1 MEVFGLSRE
10 RFVDIQAPYVHSK
23 SKNYVGISDFAI
35 FREIYTNDDEKVLK
49 RLEAIANQ
57 LKEETKRFLD
67 GTGIVVENNQNL
79 MKDLD
84 NFFFRRKDKLV
95 QIALDILYDPE
106 FLERLVPKFKKSDFN
121 FNQISKALEEKVVDD
136 ATISAMAKSFAKNLK
151 KFYTKSGKNQIKYF
165 AKIFGELEGDIQT
178 LFKDDLGIQKAL
190 TSNQGRIVEVFQ
202 TFLTNKIIAK
212 QEETSTVLG
221 LNYFEEQFR
230 NKAKKIASDQE
241 INEFLGKF
249 TNLLKN
255 TISDKFKILT
265 DEQQAKGFLGENIIA
280 SILNSSEGVGFRIEV
295 IGSISEDFIRQR
307 DLGELE
313 SQIPKLFKQQ
323 DKQGYSDM
331 IIELNGKKARIQS
344 KNAYGSLQVLLNQ
357 ESNHATASLYLVDK
371 KKYIDLISNLSYAH
385 DGLISEEVLKEMS
398 YYLANAY
405 WFSKTKGQFRN
416 QGQVPSL
423 GNATTEVEKVLR
435 MFISDFL
442 GVVWADLATEK
453 AEQVKVYAN
462 VSNLFFLVSN
472 TSLIPTFMIIEDLIK
487 RLREA
492 GDQVDTLG
500 SKMRIGLK
508 PPAVTVNSKDF
519 YTKKLTSIANLRL
532 KGGDARY
539 PQPLLDIGKEKGKQ
553 IIEGF
558 SVDSIKLNMQLER
571 ILATTSYIGTKT

>member
-1 MEVFGLSRE
+1 MEVFRLSRE
-10 RFVDIQAPYVHSK
+10 RFIDIQAPYVHSK

-35 FREIYTNDDEKVLK
+35 FKENHTSDDEKVLK

-121 FNQISKALEEKVVDD
+121 FNQISEELEKEVVDD
-136 ATISAMAKSFAKNLK
+136 ATISAMAKSFAKSLK
-151 KFYTKSGKNQIKYF
+151 EFYTKSGKDQIKDF
-165 AKIFGELEGDIQT
+165 ARIFGELEENIQT

-212 QEETSTVLG
+212 QEETCTVLG

-255 TISDKFKILT
+255 TISNKFKILT
-265 DEQQAKGFLGENIIA
+265 DEQQAKGFLGENVIA
-280 SILNSSEGVGFRIEV
+280 SILNSSKGVGFRIEV

-313 SQIPKLFKQQ
+313 NQIPKLFKQQ

-357 ESNHATASLYLVDK
+357 ESKHATASLYLVDK

-385 DGLISEEVLKEMS
+385 DGLISKEVLNETS

-442 GVVWADLATEK
+442 GVVWADLVTEK
-453 AEQVKVYAN
+453 AEQVKVYTN
-462 VSNLFFLVSN
+462 ISNLFFLVSN
-472 TSLIPTFMIIEDLIK
+472 ISLIPTFMIIEDLIK
-487 RLREA
+487 RLRET

-500 SKMRIGLK
+500 SKMRIRLK

-519 YTKKLTSIANLRL
+519 YTKKLTSIANLGL

-539 PQPLLDIGKEKGKQ
+539 PQPLLDIGKEKGEQ
-553 IIEGF
+553 IMEGF

-571 ILATTSYIGTKT
+571 ILATTSYVGAKT